1 LSLEWLYSF
10 DELNAYRLDTK
21 KGRERLEAQIKNSP
35 GLLGSAGIELPRNPR
50 ILCLMA
56 GSCIEGIA
64 FAKVYDADVTCID
77 LQVRLLAKGLKEARR
92 RELKLHVVHG
102 DIREPSKLVTGKFDL
117 VTVLGQPLPH
127 IGIFDF
133 DQTIS
138 GVKKLIAKNGAFLID
153 QSDLIF
159 RILPQYRDAMT
170 HNLEPPVF
178 SIHNTLSARHGYFER
193 LFYSRTKHDVYKTYL
208 WAPWIIEYMLKK
220 NGFTE
225 VEVKPYADPF
235 NMAQTFLHTARN
247 SKSSPR
253 STKD

>member
-1 LSLEWLYSF
+1 MSLDWLYGF

-21 KGRERLEAQIKNSP
+21 TGKERLEAQVKNLP
-35 GLLGSAGIELPRNPR
+35 GLLNLAGIVLPKKPR

-64 FAKVYDADVTCID
+64 FAQVYDADVTCVD
-77 LQVRLLAKGLKEARR
+77 LQERLLAKGLREAKKRK
-92 RELKLHVVHG
+92 LKLHVIRG
-102 DIREPSKLVTGKFDL
+102 DVREPSKLVTGKFDL

-133 DQTIS
+133 DQTIG
-138 GVKKLIAKNGAFLID
+138 GVKKLLAKNGTFLID

-178 SIHNTLSARHGYFER
+178 SVHRGLNARYGYFER
-193 LFYSRTKHDVYKTYL
+193 LYYSRTRHDSYKTYL

-220 NGFTE
+220 NGFTK
-225 VEVKPYADPF
+225 VEVKPYVDPY
-235 NMAQTFLHTARN
+235 NMAQTYLHIATN
-247 SKSSPR
+247 S
-253 STKD
+253 

>member
-1 LSLEWLYSF
+1 LSLDWLYGF

-21 KGRERLEAQIKNSP
+21 TGRERLEAQVKNLP
-35 GLLGSAGIELPRNPR
+35 GLLNLAGITLPKKPR

-64 FAKVYDADVTCID
+64 FAQVYDADVTCVD
-77 LQVRLLAKGLKEARR
+77 LQERLLSKGLREAKRR
-92 RELKLHVVHG
+92 KLKLHVIRCDV
-102 DIREPSKLVTGKFDL
+102 REPSKLVSGKFDL

-133 DQTIS
+133 DQTIG
-138 GVKKLIAKNGAFLID
+138 GVKKLLAKNGTFLID

-159 RILPQYRDAMT
+159 RILPQYKDAMT

-178 SIHNTLSARHGYFER
+178 SIHRNLNPRHGYFER
-193 LFYSRTKHDVYKTYL
+193 LYYSRTRHDSYKTYL

-225 VEVKPYADPF
+225 VEVKPYIDPY
-235 NMAQTFLHTARN
+235 NMAQTYLHIATN
-247 SKSSPR
+247 S
-253 STKD
+253 

>member
-1 LSLEWLYSF
+1 MSLDWLYGF

-21 KGRERLEAQIKNSP
+21 TGRERLEAQVKNLP
-35 GLLGSAGIELPRNPR
+35 GLLNLAGITLPKKPR

-64 FAKVYDADVTCID
+64 FAQVYDADVTCVD
-77 LQVRLLAKGLKEARR
+77 LQERLLSKGLREAKRR
-92 RELKLHVVHG
+92 KLKLHVIRG
-102 DIREPSKLVTGKFDL
+102 DVREPSKLVSGKFDL

-133 DQTIS
+133 DQTIG
-138 GVKKLIAKNGAFLID
+138 GVKKLLAKNGTFLID

-159 RILPQYRDAMT
+159 RILPQYKDAMT

-178 SIHNTLSARHGYFER
+178 SIHRNLNPRHGYFER
-193 LFYSRTKHDVYKTYL
+193 LYYSRTRHDSYKTYL

-225 VEVKPYADPF
+225 VEVKPYIDPY
-235 NMAQTFLHTARN
+235 NMAQTYLHIATN
-247 SKSSPR
+247 S
-253 STKD
+253 

>member
-1 LSLEWLYSF
+1 MSLDWLYGF

-21 KGRERLEAQIKNSP
+21 TGRERLEAQIKNLP
-35 GLLGSAGIELPRNPR
+35 RLLNLAGITLPKKPR

-64 FAKVYDADVTCID
+64 FAQVYDADVTCVD
-77 LQVRLLAKGLKEARR
+77 LQERLLSKGLREAKRR
-92 RELKLHVVHG
+92 KLKLHVIRCDV
-102 DIREPSKLVTGKFDL
+102 REPSKLVSGKFDL

-133 DQTIS
+133 DQTIG
-138 GVKKLIAKNGAFLID
+138 GVKKLLAKNGTFLID

-159 RILPQYRDAMT
+159 RILPQYKDAMT

-178 SIHNTLSARHGYFER
+178 SIHRNLNPRHGYFER
-193 LFYSRTKHDVYKTYL
+193 LYYSRTRHDSYKTYL

-225 VEVKPYADPF
+225 VEVKPYIDPY
-235 NMAQTFLHTARN
+235 NMAQTYLHIATN
-247 SKSSPR
+247 S
-253 STKD
+253 